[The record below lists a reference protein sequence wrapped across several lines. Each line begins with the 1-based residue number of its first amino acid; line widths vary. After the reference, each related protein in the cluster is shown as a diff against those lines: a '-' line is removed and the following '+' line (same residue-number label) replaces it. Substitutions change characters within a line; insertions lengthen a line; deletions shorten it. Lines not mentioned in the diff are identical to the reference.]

1 MRALRREPD
10 PALGPVDTKPTDTDD
25 ANPAATR
32 RPVVRERVDPT
43 SETTTT
49 RESEVVLEHWSI
61 ADAIVAI
68 VGAGLALVGAIALIR
83 TGVDRTWFRPV
94 DRVAEADHT
103 ALLGAMEL
111 GAGVLL
117 MLAAALRLRALTTL
131 LGLAGAIG
139 GALMAIENAEVT
151 RELAIEENWA
161 WLLAG
166 VGVFVV
172 LVSLIPPRR
181 RRVERLVES

>member
-1 MRALRREPD
+1 MRVLRREPD
-10 PALGPVDTKPTDTDD
+10 RALAPVDTTPETDSDRDVT
-25 ANPAATR
+25 
-32 RPVVRERVDPT
+32 VRERVDTTP
-43 SETTTT
+43 ETTTT

-68 VGAGLALVGAIALIR
+68 VGAGLAMVGATAR
-83 TGVDRTWFRPV
+83 VRPGVDRTWFRSV
-94 DRVAEADHT
+94 EQVAEANHT
-103 ALLGAMEL
+103 QLLGMVEL

-117 MLAAALRLRALTTL
+117 MLAAALRLRALTAL

-139 GALMAIENAEVT
+139 GALAAIENAEVT

-161 WLLAG
+161 WLMAG
-166 VGVFVV
+166 VGAFVV
-172 LVSLIPPRR
+172 LVSLTPPRR